1 VFTAPIPEDDADR
14 LATLYR
20 YSILDTQPE
29 QGFEDVTTLA
39 SEICGTRFSLI
50 SFVDLNRQWFK
61 SEVGL
66 GSSETGR
73 AESFCACALTSPE
86 PLIVEDTLAD
96 PRFAENPLVLGEP
109 GIRFYAGAPL
119 VAPNGHVLGTVCVFD
134 TEPRTISASQVL
146 ALKALSRQV
155 MLLLEARLRLLE
167 NERAAAALMQQEK
180 LAVVGRLASSMAH
193 EINNPLEAVTNLLW
207 LSQQRSEDGQ
217 IKEWLGMAD
226 KELRRVSTIANQALR
241 MHKQASAPQLATCDV
256 LFSGV
261 LMAYE
266 SRIRNAGIEVEKRKR
281 ATEPVVCFEGDVR
294 QALGNVLG
302 NAIDAM
308 SQGGRL
314 FLRSRMGRDWRSGRA
329 GVVLTIA
336 DNGTGMSQEVRRRA
350 FEAFFSTK
358 GIGGSGLGLWISAEI
373 LQRHLGRILL
383 RSSPR
388 PRRSGTVVTVFLPLE
403 AAVAGPLTVAR
414 PLPPFAC

>member
-1 VFTAPIPEDDADR
+1 MFTAPIPEDDADR

-20 YSILDTQPE
+20 YSILDTEPE

-39 SEICGTRFSLI
+39 SEICGTRFALI

-66 GSSETGR
+66 GAPATGR

-86 PLIVEDTLAD
+86 PLIVEDTLLD

-119 VAPNGHVLGTVCVFD
+119 VASNGHVLGTVCVFD
-134 TEPRTISASQVL
+134 SEPRSISESQVR

-155 MLLLEARLRLLE
+155 MSLLEARLRLLE

-207 LSQQRSEDGQ
+207 LSQQRSEDAQ
-217 IKEWLGMAD
+217 IKEWLSMAD
-226 KELRRVSTIANQALR
+226 RELRRVSTIANQALR
-241 MHKQASAPQLATCDV
+241 VHKQSSGPRAMTCDV

-261 LMAYE
+261 LAAYE
-266 SRIRNAGIEVEKRKR
+266 SRIRNAGIEVEKRQARHRRGGVFRRGHTAGAGQCDEQCDRRDVPGRETVSSQQDGARLEDRTDGGSSHDRRRWTRDESGGSATGFRGVLFHQGHWRFGAWAVDQRGDPAEASGTNAAAQWSEGGKVRDGNHIFSPAGVR
-281 ATEPVVCFEGDVR
+281 AGR
-294 QALGNVLG
+294 HALG
-302 NAIDAM
+302 
-308 SQGGRL
+308 
-314 FLRSRMGRDWRSGRA
+314 
-329 GVVLTIA
+329 
-336 DNGTGMSQEVRRRA
+336 
-350 FEAFFSTK
+350 
-358 GIGGSGLGLWISAEI
+358 
-373 LQRHLGRILL
+373 
-383 RSSPR
+383 P
-388 PRRSGTVVTVFLPLE
+388 
-403 AAVAGPLTVAR
+403 
-414 PLPPFAC
+414 ACG